1 MNFVDP
7 LMNFRS
13 EMRSVYI
20 SCASGANA
28 FTDLLVLP
36 HGDLVRLVGH
46 AQMDLTP
53 ADAARLGQVL
63 LALARAVGWQGS
75 DDAPDS

>member
-1 MNFVDP
+1 MNFVEH
-7 LMNFRS
+7 LN
-13 EMRSVYI
+13 EMRPVYI
-20 SCASGANA
+20 PCASGTNA

-63 LALARAVGWQGS
+63 LTLARAAGWQVR
-75 DDAPDS
+75 DDAPDP